1 MASQP
6 TVRDIMVDVF
16 EYPHIPYWFTLRQ
29 AAGIIRNTL
38 LAGEKHVHPLVV
50 LVFDE
55 KYNLVGTANLREIL
69 KGLEAHWSAATS
81 AGDKSAAE
89 SAGDR
94 SAAKNAGDRP
104 AAEAPIATVMR
115 ATAAFVEPG
124 AGIADAARLIVEQ
137 GLELVPVLEDNKKLI
152 GVVRW
157 QEVFQE
163 CSRAAIGG

>member
-1 MASQP
+1 MAAP
-6 TVRDIMVDVF
+6 VTVREIMVDVF

-38 LAGEKHVHPLVV
+38 LQGEKHVQPLVV

-55 KYNLVGTANLREIL
+55 KYNLVGMASLREIL
-69 KGLEAHWSAATS
+69 KGLEPLWGGAAAPAP
-81 AGDKSAAE
+81 AGAKPADAA
-89 SAGDR
+89 
-94 SAAKNAGDRP
+94 P
-104 AAEAPIATVMR
+104 VATVMR
-115 ATAAFVEPG
+115 AAGAFLEPD
-124 AGIADAARLIVEQ
+124 ASAADAARLIVEQ

-163 CSRAAIGG
+163 CARAALGG